1 MIDLSRTVI
10 PKSDQTNADD
20 LIAGPRTITVT
31 AVKMLSS
38 EEQPVGISY
47 EGDDGKPYKPCKSM
61 RRVLIAAWGAD
72 GAQYIGRSMTIYLD
86 RTVTWGGAEVG
97 GIRISHLSHIGRRM
111 TMALTATKKSRK
123 AYVVDPLVVADNP
136 AQYEPDECAK
146 EWISDIAAAETIADI
161 KTVFGAAYKAGRS
174 KQEKDAFKAAYD
186 ARTSELT
193 TQEQSA

>member
-72 GAQYIGRSMTIYLD
+72 GAQYVGRSMTIYLD
-86 RTVTWGGAEVG
+86 RAVTWGGAEVG

-123 AYVVDPLVVADNP
+123 AYVVDPIVVADNP

-146 EWISDIAAAETIADI
+146 EWLSDIAAAETIADL
-161 KTVFGAAYKAGRS
+161 KTVFGAAHKAGRS
-174 KQEKDAFKAAYD
+174 KDEKTAFKAAYD
-186 ARTSELT
+186 ARTIELT
-193 TQEQSA
+193 TQEQAA